1 MSKLISTNN
10 ILNNSLTNPEK
21 EFIDLLGHAFE
32 KRRSYNFG
40 RIFAL
45 LSLKADSIE
54 KGLDQQQ
61 IFEIINSNFSENK
74 LSIST
79 VSRVLKSL
87 EQSNYCESIP
97 TENRRRKYFTT
108 SSFKELILT
117 RLSQNF
123 IEWKKLAEDLNKLKA
138 NISPE
143 DTENASLLTLVSTF
157 HLIYQIIV
165 EDYEKLMSS
174 ISKRIQNL

>member
-1 MSKLISTNN
+1 MGKLISTAN
-10 ILNNSLTNPEK
+10 LSDNSLTDPEK
-21 EFIDLLGHAFE
+21 RFIEFLGHAFE
-32 KRRSYNFG
+32 IRRSYNFG

-45 LSLKADSIE
+45 LILRADTQE

-61 IFEIINSNFSENK
+61 ILEKINSNFSKNK
-74 LSIST
+74 ISIST

-87 EQSNYCESIP
+87 ELSNYCESIP

-108 SSFKELILT
+108 SSFKELTLM

-123 IEWKKLAEDLNKLKA
+123 IEWKKFTEDLNLIKTS
-138 NISPE
+138 ISPK
-143 DTENASLLTLVSTF
+143 DTNSASMLTLVGTI

-165 EDYEKLMSS
+165 EDYEKLLKSVS
-174 ISKRIQNL
+174 ERIQNL